1 MMRVRVCEHIAGV
14 YRASMSVRCHE
25 LSGSTASCAKGDG
38 MAEEKMCKQRVG
50 RPHVPALPG
59 EWGYFGVGSEFGV
72 ERVHCRRAPR
82 PPRPP
87 LKESDTW
94 QSPVSDRNS
103 LFVKERQGN

>member
-72 ERVHCRRAPR
+72 GSSTLPKSAAAAAAAAERV
-82 PPRPP
+82 
-87 LKESDTW
+87 
-94 QSPVSDRNS
+94 
-103 LFVKERQGN
+103 